1 MAGKV
6 QRWSPCQSTWTESTI
21 GWTTCCCATGWDRVD
36 LQNNGDLTSS
46 TYSWVHASK
55 WSVTR
60 VFRPP
65 GLPFQLEFHED
76 CPYHQISLTQRRENW
91 IARTMVHTR
100 MPMITLLVCL
110 PKESGSELI
119 LRTVS
124 FVNIFNG
131 RYWEIKRVLPKSKTV
146 LIHFAPTNTEKT
158 EKSLRRTAAQFWSAD
173 WLSTKVHL

>member
-1 MAGKV
+1 
-6 QRWSPCQSTWTESTI
+6 
-21 GWTTCCCATGWDRVD
+21 
-36 LQNNGDLTSS
+36 
-46 TYSWVHASK
+46 
-55 WSVTR
+55 
-60 VFRPP
+60 
-65 GLPFQLEFHED
+65 LEFHED